1 MSEMKIVVPEGM
13 IEAGEQAAMGIYRGA
28 KPILEAATNGW
39 LLREEKNGDP
49 AEHKHLLIPILRPC
63 GDVVRSLV
71 ITPCQPAFTH
81 CSAAHLFPP
90 IALTR
95 CFVPTDASVG
105 DSIR

>member
-49 AEHKHLLIPILRPC
+49 AEHTHLQAKVSKFSPNAANPPFLTGCR
-63 GDVVRSLV
+63 
-71 ITPCQPAFTH
+71 
-81 CSAAHLFPP
+81 CSGVYAASF
-90 IALTR
+90 R
-95 CFVPTDASVG
+95 
-105 DSIR
+105 IRMC